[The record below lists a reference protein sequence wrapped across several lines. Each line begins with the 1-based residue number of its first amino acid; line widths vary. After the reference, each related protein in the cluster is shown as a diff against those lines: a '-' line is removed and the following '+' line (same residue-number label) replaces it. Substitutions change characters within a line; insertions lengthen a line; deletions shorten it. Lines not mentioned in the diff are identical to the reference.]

1 MKALVTGGCSGL
13 GLSFTKEL
21 LSRGYEVIALYN
33 TSEISAR
40 ELMNTNSN
48 LTCIK
53 CDIRDEDSLFNIVK
67 DIDKIDLLINN
78 ACIAIDNDYESKSY
92 NEFMEVLSVNVGGT
106 FNVIKYV
113 SKIMDKG
120 TIINISSDNTIGNNS
135 PISMDYDASKAG
147 INLLTLNF
155 SEVLNSKVVAYL
167 PGWIATDSVKN
178 MNPLYL
184 REQLDKN
191 EQKELLDPDLLVRE
205 ILDDVVNQESGS
217 LIPIKEI

>member
-21 LSRGYEVIALYN
+21 LSRGYEVIAIYN
-33 TSEISAR
+33 SSEDSANKLSS
-40 ELMNTNSN
+40 EFNN
-48 LTCIK
+48 LKCIK
-53 CDIRDEDSLFNIVK
+53 CDIRDELRLKEIVD

-78 ACIAIDNDYESKSY
+78 ASIAIDNDYKDKSY

-106 FNVIKYV
+106 YNVIKYV
-113 SKIMDKG
+113 SSKMDRG

-167 PGWIATDSVKN
+167 PGWIATDSVKE
-178 MNPLYL
+178 MNPDYL
-184 REQLDKN
+184 KEQLDKN
-191 EQKELLDPDLLVRE
+191 EQKELLDPDSLVRE
-205 ILDDVVNQESGS
+205 ILDDVDYQESGS

>member
-21 LSRGYEVIALYN
+21 LNRGYEVIAIYN
-33 TSEISAR
+33 SSEESANKLSN
-40 ELMNTNSN
+40 EFSN
-48 LTCIK
+48 LKCIK
-53 CDIRDEDSLFNIVK
+53 CDIRDEQVLSDIVSSVG
-67 DIDKIDLLINN
+67 KIDLLINN
-78 ACIAIDNDYESKSY
+78 ASIAIDNDYMSKSY
-92 NEFMEVLSVNVGGT
+92 QEFMEVLSVNVGGT
-106 FNVIKYV
+106 YNVIKYV
-113 SKIMDKG
+113 SNNMDNG

-167 PGWIATDSVKN
+167 PGWIATDSVKS
-178 MNPLYL
+178 MNPEYL
-184 REQLDKN
+184 REQLEKN
-191 EQKELLDPDLLVRE
+191 EQKELLDPDLLVKE

>member
-21 LSRGYEVIALYN
+21 LSRGYEVIAIYN
-33 TSEISAR
+33 SSEDSANK
-40 ELMNTNSN
+40 LSN
-48 LTCIK
+48 EFNNLKCIK
-53 CDIRDEDSLFNIVK
+53 CDIRDELRLKEIV
-67 DIDKIDLLINN
+67 DHIDKIDLLINN
-78 ACIAIDNDYESKSY
+78 ASIAIDNDYKDKSY

-106 FNVIKYV
+106 YNVIKYV
-113 SKIMDKG
+113 SSKMDRG

-155 SEVLNSKVVAYL
+155 SEVLNCQGVAYL
-167 PGWIATDSVKN
+167 PGWIATDSVKE
-178 MNPLYL
+178 MNPDYL
-184 REQLDKN
+184 KEQLNKN
-191 EQKELLDPDLLVRE
+191 KQKELLDPDSLVRE
-205 ILDDVVNQESGS
+205 ILDDVDYQESGS

>member
-33 TSEISAR
+33 TSRDISEISP
-40 ELMNTNSN
+40 N

-53 CDIRDEDSLFNIVK
+53 CDIRDENLLSDIVSN
-67 DIDKIDLLINN
+67 IDKVDLLINN
-78 ACIAIDNDYESKSY
+78 ASIAIDNDYMSKSY

-113 SKIMDKG
+113 SKIMDNG

-167 PGWIATDSVKN
+167 PGWIATDSVKS
-178 MNPLYL
+178 MNPEYL
-184 REQLDKN
+184 REQLEKN
-191 EQKELLDPDLLVRE
+191 EQKELLDPDLLVKE
-205 ILDDVVNQESGS
+205 ILDDVVNQDSGS